1 MRRREFVT
9 SVGVLTAT
17 TAIAGEVAG
26 EAVSQPVGIDPLT
39 FDSTCS
45 LLASDGSLLTD
56 DSTVAVWAEE
66 TATNADE
73 DGNGDATDY
82 GDTAIPLVAVDGNV
96 VGLGAPIVKDED
108 NDFTNGNEEFLLN
121 VFDETVGSGTVLW
134 DGSHN
139 QYWTLDR
146 HANFESYAE
155 ENGYTLEAVGADGDL
170 TDRLSE
176 ADAVVITAPSSGFTD
191 AERTALDSFVSNGG
205 ALFLVDQSD
214 FNDFDETAKLNA
226 LADTL
231 GLSFR
236 FNDDQVLDD
245 QNNAGVSYVPTT
257 SNVNT
262 DFPFFADREGISTG
276 LDLQKGETYE
286 VAVESVADGD
296 TVSVRFPNDQV
307 EEVRVLGV
315 DTPETASSAQF
326 ERPEEWEGLGRRR
339 PVLSNLT
346 FGSTSS
352 LLNAQE
358 APLTDDSTVAVWAE
372 DPAANEDSD
381 GNDDAVSYPDGASI
395 PLAAVDGQVAGFGA
409 ILVDDDGG
417 DRTFDS
423 ANEQF
428 LLNVWDQL
436 AGRGSTVLF
445 DDGHGQFFDSSKF
458 SEFTS
463 YTESSGYTVES
474 TTDVAADLPD
484 ADAVVITSPG
494 DAFSDDERTALSAF
508 VDAGGAVFLH
518 DQSDFNDF
526 DQTANLNAIADA
538 LDLAFRFNDDQVVDD
553 QNNAG
558 QPFLPTT
565 TQFNTSGYAFFGDRA
580 GLGDGESDP
589 DPNYPYLADW
599 ADRASTFA
607 GDELQGETA
616 ELTFDENEPI
626 RDPFDRLL
634 GYLRYDADDSASRDT
649 LYNRA
654 LIENGFARVYG
665 SSLSRHESFR
675 DAEQA
680 ARASGTGLWAQS
692 DPGASPPIRDRP
704 VDALFFPSAASVVTD
719 SGTLADSRVPVA
731 AAPSASQ
738 QGGSVTASSNPALS
752 GVDEDAGVAMVGAPI
767 VDESYEA
774 SEGFAVDTS
783 GYENFVF
790 LTNLLDYLADANGD
804 VLIDGGH
811 GQFAVDYALSSEDA
825 AYYQR
830 YLEGQDIGFEQVN
843 AITEDNLSRGRALLV
858 TTPVDSFSDD
868 EVSAISSFVDGGGA
882 VVLLGSAAAP
892 SDARSNLNDLAA
904 SLGTDLRLNDD
915 QVVDSQQ
922 NVNDDQTVPGT
933 GTFDDSFPLFE
944 AYGGGSGDDGDDGDD
959 GGAPTEP
966 TVQVSLP
973 DGPLAEDVQ
982 TTGEIVLSSA
992 PDGLAGF
999 EVTVEVDDPDV
1010 ATVEFGSYPG
1020 EFGRLV
1026 TDSDGGKDGTAT
1038 FEAVD
1043 TDDAITPGATDVTLA
1058 RFVVTGS
1065 SPGETDL
1072 TVSVEAMD
1080 DDEGAAIDPETS
1092 GAAVFVSDLE
1102 PVVGDSLPTD
1112 PDGDGKYE
1120 DVDGDG
1126 ELTFND
1132 VEALFEND
1140 DSDAVTDNVDA
1151 FDFNQNSRIDY
1162 DDIVELF
1169 DEV

>member
-1 MRRREFVT
+1 
-9 SVGVLTAT
+9 
-17 TAIAGEVAG
+17 
-26 EAVSQPVGIDPLT
+26 
-39 FDSTCS
+39 
-45 LLASDGSLLTD
+45 
-56 DSTVAVWAEE
+56 
-66 TATNADE
+66 
-73 DGNGDATDY
+73 
-82 GDTAIPLVAVDGNV
+82 
-96 VGLGAPIVKDED
+96 
-108 NDFTNGNEEFLLN
+108 
-121 VFDETVGSGTVLW
+121 
-134 DGSHN
+134 
-139 QYWTLDR
+139 
-146 HANFESYAE
+146 
-155 ENGYTLEAVGADGDL
+155 
-170 TDRLSE
+170 
-176 ADAVVITAPSSGFTD
+176 
-191 AERTALDSFVSNGG
+191 
-205 ALFLVDQSD
+205 
-214 FNDFDETAKLNA
+214 
-226 LADTL
+226 
-231 GLSFR
+231 
-236 FNDDQVLDD
+236 
-245 QNNAGVSYVPTT
+245 
-257 SNVNT
+257 
-262 DFPFFADREGISTG
+262 
-276 LDLQKGETYE
+276 
-286 VAVESVADGD
+286 
-296 TVSVRFPNDQV
+296 
-307 EEVRVLGV
+307 
-315 DTPETASSAQF
+315 
-326 ERPEEWEGLGRRR
+326 
-339 PVLSNLT
+339 
-346 FGSTSS
+346 
-352 LLNAQE
+352 
-358 APLTDDSTVAVWAE
+358 
-372 DPAANEDSD
+372 
-381 GNDDAVSYPDGASI
+381 
-395 PLAAVDGQVAGFGA
+395 
-409 ILVDDDGG
+409 
-417 DRTFDS
+417 
-423 ANEQF
+423 
-428 LLNVWDQL
+428 
-436 AGRGSTVLF
+436 
-445 DDGHGQFFDSSKF
+445 
-458 SEFTS
+458 
-463 YTESSGYTVES
+463 
-474 TTDVAADLPD
+474 
-484 ADAVVITSPG
+484 
-494 DAFSDDERTALSAF
+494 
-508 VDAGGAVFLH
+508 
-518 DQSDFNDF
+518 
-526 DQTANLNAIADA
+526 
-538 LDLAFRFNDDQVVDD
+538 
-553 QNNAG
+553 
-558 QPFLPTT
+558 
-565 TQFNTSGYAFFGDRA
+565 
-580 GLGDGESDP
+580 
-589 DPNYPYLADW
+589 
-599 ADRASTFA
+599 
-607 GDELQGETA
+607 
-616 ELTFDENEPI
+616 
-626 RDPFDRLL
+626 
-634 GYLRYDADDSASRDT
+634 
-649 LYNRA
+649 
-654 LIENGFARVYG
+654 
-665 SSLSRHESFR
+665 
-675 DAEQA
+675 
-680 ARASGTGLWAQS
+680 
-692 DPGASPPIRDRP
+692 
-704 VDALFFPSAASVVTD
+704 
-719 SGTLADSRVPVA
+719 
-731 AAPSASQ
+731 
-738 QGGSVTASSNPALS
+738 
-752 GVDEDAGVAMVGAPI
+752 
-767 VDESYEA
+767 
-774 SEGFAVDTS
+774 VDTS
-783 GYENFVF
+783 VYENFVF

-922 NVNDDQTVPGT
+922 NVNDDQTVPVT

-982 TTGEIVLSSA
+982 TTGELVLSSA

-1026 TDSDGGKDGTAT
+1026 TGPDGGEDGTAT

-1092 GAAVFVSDLE
+1092 GAGVVVSDLE